1 MQMNENNTRLNR
13 FLQASTNY
21 WGEEDDSL
29 RIKGVSENIV
39 RVNNLLMTK
48 QEYTAA
54 LKIRK
59 AFQAFSLRATIAA
72 RIMNRSKIIRGK
84 ERLKISIKES
94 LNIANK
100 ALDQDEEFKE
110 VLIEESS
117 DVHDLS
123 EIKFNQIM

>member
-21 WGEEDDSL
+21 WEEEDDSL
-29 RIKGVSENIV
+29 RMNGVSKNIV

-48 QEYTAA
+48 QEYKAA

-59 AFQAFSLRATIAA
+59 AFLAYSLRATIAA

-84 ERLKISIKES
+84 EQLKDSIKQS
-94 LNIANK
+94 LNMANY
-100 ALDQDEEFKE
+100 ALCLDEEFKDVMAEE
-110 VLIEESS
+110 VS
-117 DVHDLS
+117 DG
-123 EIKFNQIM
+123 